1 MRRYIALLIYITTFS
16 FRLVMV
22 FVYLPFLAG
31 LLTALVLAARSGH
44 PLQYR
49 GAEGVIQGIC
59 EAISLLYILMWLG
72 VTCLQ
77 W

>member
-1 MRRYIALLIYITTFS
+1 
-16 FRLVMV
+16 MV

-31 LLTALVLAARSGH
+31 LLTALALAARSGH

-59 EAISLLYILMWLG
+59 EAISLLYIVLWQG
-72 VTCLQ
+72 TTILQ
-77 W
+77 WLV